1 PWQMEREN
9 EMIVISHRLFILRS
23 IPRRL
28 YGFVRRST
36 FTEAFASIEPVE
48 VQSLS
53 FHSLGISGK

>member
-1 PWQMEREN
+1 MRDASPPRQIELEN
-9 EMIVISHRLFILRS
+9 EMIVISHRL
-23 IPRRL
+23 L
-28 YGFVRRST
+28 YCFARRST